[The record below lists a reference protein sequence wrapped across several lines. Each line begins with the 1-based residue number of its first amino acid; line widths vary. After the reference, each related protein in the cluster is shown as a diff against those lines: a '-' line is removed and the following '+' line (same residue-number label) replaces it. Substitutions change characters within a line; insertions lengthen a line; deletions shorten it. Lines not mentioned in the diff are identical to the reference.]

1 MDSHPKWDDVLLLQ
15 AELLDLRMVSV
26 VRAGLL
32 VGFGQCSVV
41 GPRSAQWA
49 LN

>member
-26 VRAGLL
+26 VHDTFRIVKIKAT
-32 VGFGQCSVV
+32 
-41 GPRSAQWA
+41 A
-49 LN
+49 LKTA